1 MTGALGPPVSGGQ
14 EEGGG
19 RVGPAGWLLGGWA
32 PGTGP
37 VLTVTGG
44 PWAPRAAGQARSG
57 ALGAVGV
64 GAVLRQERGR
74 DGARLLALAGVILW

>member
-1 MTGALGPPVSGGQ
+1 MGLVCLEAGRKVVAGLVQQVGSSVGGARGQ
-14 EEGGG
+14 G
-19 RVGPAGWLLGGWA
+19 
-32 PGTGP
+32 

-44 PWAPRAAGQARSG
+44 PWALRAAGQARSR

-64 GAVLRQERGR
+64 GAVLRQVEGR